1 MLNGFVQG
9 EVIKLCGGKNGRR
22 EKAVSEKVDRTAKRV
37 FLPMTP
43 SYDISSA
50 EAERQLF
57 STVTLTQPSWSR
69 LTPELPSL
77 L

>member
-1 MLNGFVQG
+1 MY
-9 EVIKLCGGKNGRR
+9 E
-22 EKAVSEKVDRTAKRV
+22 EVDRTAKRV

>member
-37 FLPMTP
+37 FLPMTFP
-43 SYDISSA
+43 VL
-50 EAERQLF
+50 RQRGSFFL
-57 STVTLTQPSWSR
+57 L
-69 LTPELPSL
+69 SL
-77 L
+77 LHSLPGAD